1 MHSFLVGVRVLSIT
15 KATKNVATTTRKR
28 LRCYFNA
35 RRSFTIATTVSVC
48 LCSCA
53 SQVRIYR
60 LDLMH
65 ASNYSNTNNDDA
77 TTQYA
82 RERER
87 GGEIESVYAIHTHVH
102 VTCTTILFRL
112 SELNWLRAEWQR
124 SLICH
129 VCTGG
134 VCLSAGRLNLCYEFQ
149 REVLQTDLLLNE
161 NIKHNQR
168 KSFTERTSVNITNEF
183 PTKSASSGR
192 AEIPVAELPLSA
204 ISITS
209 LSSHF

>member
-1 MHSFLVGVRVLSIT
+1 M
-15 KATKNVATTTRKR
+15 
-28 LRCYFNA
+28 
-35 RRSFTIATTVSVC
+35 
-48 LCSCA
+48 
-53 SQVRIYR
+53 
-60 LDLMH
+60 
-65 ASNYSNTNNDDA
+65 
-77 TTQYA
+77 
-82 RERER
+82 
-87 GGEIESVYAIHTHVH
+87 
-102 VTCTTILFRL
+102 
-112 SELNWLRAEWQR
+112 
-124 SLICH
+124 
-129 VCTGG
+129 CTGG